1 MKMAAQRQQP
11 LGKTWFCSTLCSRV
25 GFLGTDIRHSVG
37 TPGFECNVYELG
49 SRILVGHFQLEILS
63 SSVNHKPLLA

>member
-1 MKMAAQRQQP
+1 MS
-11 LGKTWFCSTLCSRV
+11 GTLWV
-25 GFLGTDIRHSVG
+25 PQGLSV
-37 TPGFECNVYELG
+37 TYELG